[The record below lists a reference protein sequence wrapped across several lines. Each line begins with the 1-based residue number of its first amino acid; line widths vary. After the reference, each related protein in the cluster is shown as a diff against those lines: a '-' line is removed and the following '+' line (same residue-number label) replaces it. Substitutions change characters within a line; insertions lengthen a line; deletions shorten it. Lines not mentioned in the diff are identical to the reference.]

1 MIEIFKKDI
10 PVSICAPGNVI
21 FVSDVLEKI
30 EGDLDYIT
38 AETVAT
44 FSTPDEAFAAFAEL
58 RNTITFQPQKMRFY
72 KEIIVTMYFLCK
84 SSAFSAGCGDDE
96 EFVGIDDYYPAQFSK
111 NFYSE

>member
-44 FSTPDEAFAAFAEL
+44 FS
-58 RNTITFQPQKMRFY
+58 
-72 KEIIVTMYFLCK
+72 
-84 SSAFSAGCGDDE
+84 G
-96 EFVGIDDYYPAQFSK
+96 
-111 NFYSE
+111 